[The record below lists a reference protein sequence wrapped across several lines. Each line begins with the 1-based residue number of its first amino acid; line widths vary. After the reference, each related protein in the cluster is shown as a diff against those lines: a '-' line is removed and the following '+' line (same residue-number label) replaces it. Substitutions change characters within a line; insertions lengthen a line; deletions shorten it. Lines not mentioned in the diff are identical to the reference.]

1 MSFEQRTI
9 VEKNVV
15 VCVLKQ
21 PRAGKAIPKS
31 VQIDRD
37 YEAHNS
43 EMNFL
48 NELDFPGRPAVFW
61 INRGYEVY
69 SSLTDDRN
77 WFQICLSNKSLEDK
91 KIDLDEYGELFIEH
105 VEPLMCTEVNC
116 HAYLTFDECEHTLPD
131 ELHYTLYDY
140 L

>member
-1 MSFEQRTI
+1 
-9 VEKNVV
+9 
-15 VCVLKQ
+15 
-21 PRAGKAIPKS
+21 
-31 VQIDRD
+31 
-37 YEAHNS
+37 
-43 EMNFL
+43 MNFL